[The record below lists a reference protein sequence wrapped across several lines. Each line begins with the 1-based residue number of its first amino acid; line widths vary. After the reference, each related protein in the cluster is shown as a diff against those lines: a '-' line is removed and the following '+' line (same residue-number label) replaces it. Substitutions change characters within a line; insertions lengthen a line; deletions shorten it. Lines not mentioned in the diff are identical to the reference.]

1 MSNKYDAL
9 AALLERFSWLA
20 DSLVHSA
27 QFEGNL
33 RYEMQVTLL
42 LRAMDCNDGFANKTL
57 KLVLSG
63 LSEFSVAQASN
74 DAVFETSG
82 GAGIARD
89 GERLFFELGSSGDF
103 VDPDVPVELTT
114 RPIPR
119 HRSVN
124 EIRKSA
130 FYMGFTD
137 FSAEVLSAR

>member
-57 KLVLSG
+57 FEQAGVALPDKDATWDDWAKASKQVAESQQIPFPMALDRSG
-63 LSEFSVAQASN
+63 Q
-74 DAVFETSG
+74 
-82 GAGIARD
+82 
-89 GERLFFELGSSGDF
+89 RLNS
-103 VDPDVPVELTT
+103 
-114 RPIPR
+114 
-119 HRSVN
+119 
-124 EIRKSA
+124 
-130 FYMGFTD
+130 D
-137 FSAEVLSAR
+137 FSAH